1 MPKVGIYGW
10 EYRLWDLSTW
20 WGTGMGLGGTQVVVV
35 DENSAMSYSKNT
47 QHRHNKEGDTDGHN
61 IDG

>member
-1 MPKVGIYGW
+1 MVGIYGW
-10 EYRLWDLSTW
+10 ECVWCDLRTW
-20 WGTGMGLGGTQVVVV
+20 VVTGMRLGGTQVVVV